1 KNVGTAALVV
11 SSINSDESAFT
22 VSPTSFTLQ
31 PSDSQTVTV
40 TFTPTQATGYSGSIT
55 IMHNASGSPST
66 VSVSG
71 IGVTEAL
78 PIINVDPTSLSFGN
92 VTVNTSSDKEFTIT
106 NDGTA
111 ELEVSS
117 LNSDEGAFT
126 VNPTSINVPVGESLN
141 ITVTFIPTEAREY
154 NGTISITHNASGS
167 PSTVS
172 VSGIAFD
179 YPNTISV
186 NTSFTFGDIT
196 KTNSYRIIGI
206 PGNNNLAISN
216 YISGPSGKDGDWRAF
231 WDSGSGNFTEYTTSG
246 SSIFY
251 FKPGRAFWVLS
262 KEPISIN
269 LGNVPAVPLFA
280 GNTYYSIPVHDE
292 WNLIS
297 NPFEKNVSWDDV
309 KAVNSPN
316 LQPIHHYSSGYVSPK
331 PTQLESYKGYYFF
344 NDSGL
349 TSLKIPYVIQGGG
362 SLQKPQLNIS
372 QELEIVLAIKG
383 ERKSEI
389 TIGFYKG
396 SKTGIDRL
404 DIFSPPPTFCEISLA
419 SFNKNLETNYK
430 YLEKDYREQVGKGV
444 EFELKLKNATNK
456 SLEFI
461 FSGLEDFNEY
471 GVYLLD
477 KGLRKFYNIREQNII
492 EVNGAIR
499 SRYYS
504 LLIGTEN
511 YILEKTS
518 NLLPTDY
525 VLYQNFPNPFNP
537 STLIRFA
544 VPSQSNVTITVYNML
559 GELVS
564 KLIDNQLFQ
573 VGYYEVEFDGS
584 NLASGVYI
592 YKIQTGDPFTN
603 SRNGFVD
610 IKKMVLMK

>member
-1 KNVGTAALVV
+1 VV